1 MKRFLQIFLFF
12 ISLSSSSQILD
23 PVKWEFGSTNIS
35 GDEYELIFV
44 AKIDTH
50 WSLYS
55 QFVDEGGPLPTIF
68 LFEPSA
74 DYELIGS
81 VVESKTNKVTQRDPV
96 FDMIVSKYYD
106 KAVFKQRI
114 RVNSSAFGVKGNI
127 DFMTCDDTKCTYK
140 PDNQFVFEFN
150 L

>member
-12 ISLSSSSQILD
+12 ISLSSFSQILD

-55 QFVDEGGPLPTIF
+55 QFVDEGDHCQQYFYLSHLQIM
-68 LFEPSA
+68 
-74 DYELIGS
+74 
-81 VVESKTNKVTQRDPV
+81 N
-96 FDMIVSKYYD
+96 
-106 KAVFKQRI
+106 
-114 RVNSSAFGVKGNI
+114 
-127 DFMTCDDTKCTYK
+127 
-140 PDNQFVFEFN
+140 
-150 L
+150 